1 MTASSYER
9 ELKGIL
15 SGREDVLERVT
26 KTCSESER
34 ESYWAI
40 KGKPFIVTRA
50 AASLGVDIIAL
61 RGDISFPLEVKSSV
75 KRVIRTSCNSGRET
89 EQAENLMEM
98 CAASGVLPVY
108 AFRLKG
114 VRGDSWRVFTL
125 DMEPPKG
132 IGGLIHSRL
141 PKLRQTKKGNYVMEW
156 DEGMP
161 LSRFI
166 SYLSFYHS
174 S

>member
-15 SGREDVLERVT
+15 SGRDDVLTRVT
-26 KTCSESER
+26 KTCSDNER
-34 ESYWAI
+34 DGYYSI
-40 KGKPFIVTRA
+40 KGRPFIVTRA

-61 RGDISFPLEVKSSV
+61 RGDISFPLEVKSSA

-89 EQAENLMEM
+89 EQAENLIEM
-98 CAASGVLPVY
+98 CQVSGVLPVY
-108 AFRLKG
+108 AYRLKG
-114 VRGDSWRVFTL
+114 IRGDSWRIFTI

-132 IGGLIHSRL
+132 IAGLIHSRL

-156 DEGMP
+156 EEGMP
-161 LSRFI
+161 LAQFI
-166 SYLSFYHS
+166 RYLSS
-174 S
+174 

>member
-15 SGREDVLERVT
+15 SGRDDVLTKVT
-26 KTCSESER
+26 RTCSDVER
-34 ESYWAI
+34 DGYYAI
-40 KGKPFIVTRA
+40 KHKPFIVTRA

-98 CAASGVLPVY
+98 CAQSGVLPVY

-141 PKLRQTKKGNYVMEW
+141 PKIRQTKKGNYVMEW
-156 DEGMP
+156 EQGMP
-161 LSRFI
+161 LSQFI
-166 SYLSFYHS
+166 NYLS
-174 S
+174 

>member
-1 MTASSYER
+1 MAIRER
-9 ELKGIL
+9 
-15 SGREDVLERVT
+15 
-26 KTCSESER
+26 
-34 ESYWAI
+34 
-40 KGKPFIVTRA
+40 PFIVTRA

-89 EQAENLMEM
+89 EQAENLIGM
-98 CAASGVLPVY
+98 CEQSGVLPVY

-114 VRGDSWRVFTL
+114 VRGDSWRVFTI
-125 DMEPPKG
+125 DMRTPTG
-132 IGGLIHSRL
+132 IAGLIHSRL

-161 LSRFI
+161 LSAFI
-166 SYLSFYHS
+166 RYLTM
-174 S
+174 

>member
-15 SGREDVLERVT
+15 SGRDDVLTRVT
-26 KTCSESER
+26 RTCSDNER
-34 ESYWAI
+34 DGYYSI
-40 KGKPFIVTRA
+40 KDRPFIVTRA

-61 RGDISFPLEVKSSV
+61 RGDISFPLEVKSSA

-98 CAASGVLPVY
+98 CAQSGVLPVY

-114 VRGDSWRVFTL
+114 VRGDSWRVFTM
-125 DMEPPKG
+125 DMDPPKG
-132 IGGLIHSRL
+132 IGGIIHNRL
-141 PKLRQTKKGNYVMEW
+141 PKLRQTPKGNYVMEW
-156 DEGMP
+156 EQGMP
-161 LSRFI
+161 LAQFI
-166 SYLSFYHS
+166 KYLSS
-174 S
+174 

>member
-15 SGREDVLERVT
+15 SGREDVLTRVT
-26 KTCSESER
+26 RTCSDTER
-34 ESYWAI
+34 DGYYSI
-40 KGKPFIVTRA
+40 KDRPFIVTRA

-61 RGDISFPLEVKSSV
+61 RGDISFPLEVKSSA

-98 CAASGVLPVY
+98 CAQSGVLPVY

-114 VRGDSWRVFTL
+114 VRGDSWRVFTM

-132 IGGLIHSRL
+132 IGGLIHRQL
-141 PKLRQTKKGNYVMEW
+141 PKLRQTPKGNYVMEW
-156 DEGMP
+156 EQGMP
-161 LSRFI
+161 LAQFI
-166 SYLSFYHS
+166 QYLSS
-174 S
+174 

>member
-15 SGREDVLERVT
+15 SGRDDVLQKVT
-26 KTCSESER
+26 RTCSPEER
-34 ESYWAI
+34 EGYMAI
-40 KGKPFIVTRA
+40 KERPFIVTRA

-61 RGDISFPLEVKSSV
+61 RGDISFPLEVKSSA
-75 KRVIRTSCNSGRET
+75 KRVLRTSCNSGRET
-89 EQAENLMEM
+89 EQAENLMGM

-125 DMEPPKG
+125 DMDPPRG
-132 IGGLIHSRL
+132 IGGIIHNRL
-141 PKLRQTKKGNYVMEW
+141 PKLRQTAKGNYVMEW
-156 DEGMP
+156 ESGMP
-161 LSRFI
+161 LSRFLA
-166 SYLSFYHS
+166 YLSG
-174 S
+174 

>member
-15 SGREDVLERVT
+15 SGRADVLERVT
-26 KTCSESER
+26 KTCSDTER
-34 ESYWAI
+34 EAYWSI
-40 KGKPFIVTRA
+40 KQRPFIVTRA
-50 AASLGVDIIAL
+50 GASLGIDIIAL
-61 RGDISFPLEVKSSV
+61 RGDISFPLEVKSSI
-75 KRVIRTSCNSGRET
+75 KRVLRTSCNSGRET
-89 EQAENLMEM
+89 EQAESFIEM
-98 CAASGVLPVY
+98 CTTSGVLPVY

-125 DMEPPKG
+125 DMESPTG
-132 IGGLIHSRL
+132 IAGIIHNRL

-161 LSRFI
+161 LSTFLR
-166 SYLSFYHS
+166 YLC
-174 S
+174 